1 MHSIILFKYR
11 HKFVLLIFTLL
22 VYSQIN
28 SQELFGIDFNNHW
41 DDAKKYQPIG
51 KSYLFNQ
58 NVLLTPIKDLKTN
71 NNFKYEFM
79 FYNLYGISNVI
90 SYYNLI
96 NDSITSKYGVPKFKN
111 EKNKF
116 KDLTTNSFFYKI
128 NTKEIQYYTKWE
140 KSDKNYFSIES
151 EIRADGNIYVTLTDS
166 IRLKSRSE
174 IIAFEENR
182 RRVVYNKEIEEL
194 KAYENERLKI
204 EEENRRIENEKEIEI
219 QKKIQKEG
227 LLVANKY
234 SKQGIAIL
242 EYKAIDMSEHTDGT
256 GFRIKFFN
264 PSKKTIKYI
273 NISFYGI
280 NPVNDK
286 VLNKFGGSYI
296 NNVRC
301 VGPIKQ
307 YEESEFEW
315 DYIWFTDIVE
325 RIKLISI
332 KVQYMDG
339 TIKNITEIKNIL
351 VNEDEKLFL
360 SMLNID

>member
-1 MHSIILFKYR
+1 MHSIIQFKHR
-11 HKFVLLIFTLL
+11 HKFVLLIFTFF
-22 VYSQIN
+22 VYSHIN

-41 DDAKKYQPIG
+41 DDAKKYQPVN

-58 NVLLTPIKDLKTN
+58 NVLLTPIKDVKTN
-71 NNFKYEFM
+71 NIFKYEFM
-79 FYNLYGISNVI
+79 FYNIYGISDII
-90 SYYNLI
+90 SYFKMI
-96 NDSITSKYGVPKFKN
+96 NDSIISKYGNSNINV

-116 KDLTTNSFFYKI
+116 KDLTINNFFYKI
-128 NTKEIQYYTKWE
+128 NNKEIQYYSKWDR
-140 KSDKNYFSIES
+140 SDKNYFTIET
-151 EIRADGNIYVTLTDS
+151 EIRADKNIYVTLTDS
-166 IRLKSRSE
+166 IRLKSRNE

-182 RRVVYNKEIEEL
+182 RSINYNKEIEAL
-194 KAYENERLKI
+194 NAYEKERLKI
-204 EEENRRIENEKEIEI
+204 EEENKRIENEKELEI

-242 EYKAIDMSEHTDGT
+242 EYKAIDMSEHTNGT

-307 YEESEFEW
+307 YEESEFVW

-360 SMLNID
+360 SMLNIE